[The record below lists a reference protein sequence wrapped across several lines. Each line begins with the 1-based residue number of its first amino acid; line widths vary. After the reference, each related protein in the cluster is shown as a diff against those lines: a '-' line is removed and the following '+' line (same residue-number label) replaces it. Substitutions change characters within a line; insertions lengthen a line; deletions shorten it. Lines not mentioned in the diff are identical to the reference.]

1 MNDTS
6 LTIRSGAYGRSSE
19 VMERAFVR
27 SITVTRSCSRM
38 RQSSSPYAT
47 SSAIT
52 WAAPRWSR
60 QSVKPPVEAPT
71 SSAMPAPTAN
81 LERVEGVRELDA
93 ATRHVRR
100 RALDLQLH
108 LGVDELA
115 GFLGA
120 AAAGADVDVAGDHG
134 CGGARS

>member
-1 MNDTS
+1 
-6 LTIRSGAYGRSSE
+6 
-19 VMERAFVR
+19 MERAFVR

-71 SSAMPAPTAN
+71 SSAMRPSTGT
-81 LERVEGVRELDA
+81 LERVEGVRELHA
-93 ATRHVRR
+93 AARDVRR
-100 RALDLQLH
+100 RALDLELD

-115 GFLGA
+115 GFFGA
-120 AAAGADVDVAGDHG
+120 AAAGADVDIAGDHG
-134 CGGARS
+134 CGSARS